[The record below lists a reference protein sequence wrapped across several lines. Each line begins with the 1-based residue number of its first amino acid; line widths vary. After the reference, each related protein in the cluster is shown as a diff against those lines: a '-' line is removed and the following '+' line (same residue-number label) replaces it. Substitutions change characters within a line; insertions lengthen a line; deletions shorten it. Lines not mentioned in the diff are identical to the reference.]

1 MSEAS
6 SLELLLEEYGKLIWH
21 IIHSNLRQRKVPVDH
36 AQDIYQE
43 VCIRLMS
50 EMDNYD
56 ESMGSKKAFISSIAK
71 TTSMRYSRNYFR
83 STPIELDEDRAGYL
97 YNDERIIRE
106 FVDHYPTTKTNRRI
120 IYRAIEGYKQH
131 ELAKEFNMSQSTIS
145 RILGEFK
152 DYLIDE
158 LK

>member
-1 MSEAS
+1 METS
-6 SLELLLEEYGKLIWH
+6 SLELLLEEFGKLIWH
-21 IIHSNLRQRKVPVDH
+21 IIHSNLRQNRVPIDH

-43 VCIRLMS
+43 VCIRLMK

-56 ESMGSKKAFISSIAK
+56 ENMGSKKAFISSIAK

-83 STPIELDEDRAGYL
+83 VTPLELDEERAGSL
-97 YNDERIIRE
+97 YNDERAIRE
-106 FVDHYPTTKTNRRI
+106 FVDHYPTSKTNRRI

-145 RILGEFK
+145 RILSEFK
-152 DYLIDE
+152 DYLIEE